1 MDRRR
6 PDLRDHH
13 IYRKVHRVLRHFLGR
28 EGFRVVHVSIQNQH
42 LHLLVEA
49 AHRMALARNMQGLEI
64 RLQRAINGQLGRL
77 FTHRYHAVQIT
88 TARQARNALAYVLNN
103 WRRHRL
109 DWNGG
114 RLSTAQLDEFSSAIS
129 FTGWRRRFSMPVGHD
144 PLPVSPPRTWLL
156 RIGWRDYG
164 LIDPFEVPGPLQ

>member
-6 PDLRDHH
+6 PDLRNHH

-28 EGFRVVHVSIQNQH
+28 EAFRVVHVSIQNQH

-49 AHRMALARNMQGLEI
+49 QHRKALARNMQSLTI
-64 RLQRAINGQLGRL
+64 RLQRQINGELGRL
-77 FTHRYHAVQIT
+77 FPHRYHAVQIT
-88 TARQARNALAYVLNN
+88 TAQQARNALSYVLNN

-109 DWNGG
+109 DWCGG
-114 RLSTAQLDEFSSAIS
+114 RLVAAQLDEFSSAMS
-129 FTGWRRRFSMPVGHD
+129 FTGWQRRFSIPAGYD

-156 RIGWRDYG
+156 ALGWRDYG
-164 LIDPFEVPGPLQ
+164 LLDPMECPGPIG